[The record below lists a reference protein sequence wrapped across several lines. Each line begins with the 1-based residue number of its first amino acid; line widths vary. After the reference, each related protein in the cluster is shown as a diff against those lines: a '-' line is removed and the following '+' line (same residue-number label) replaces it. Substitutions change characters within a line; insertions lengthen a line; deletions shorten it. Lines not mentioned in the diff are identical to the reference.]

1 MRLFRERRKTLQKVE
16 WDAGN
21 FGNQQRKMR
30 KAVIKYKVFV
40 LRRSISAR
48 WLASQGPK
56 IQLTHQLKKT
66 RLMDED
72 ADASHSASTK

>member
-1 MRLFRERRKTLQKVE
+1 
-16 WDAGN
+16 
-21 FGNQQRKMR
+21 MR

-56 IQLTHQLKKT
+56 IQPTHQLKKT
-66 RLMDED
+66 KLMDED
-72 ADASHSASTK
+72 ADASHSAGTK